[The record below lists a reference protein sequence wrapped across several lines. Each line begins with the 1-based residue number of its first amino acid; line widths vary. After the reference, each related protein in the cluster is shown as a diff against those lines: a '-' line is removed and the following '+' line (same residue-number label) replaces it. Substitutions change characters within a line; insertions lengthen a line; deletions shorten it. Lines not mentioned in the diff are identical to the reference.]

1 MAAQAA
7 NRGGP
12 VRRVFYGWVITASA
26 FSVLFLTYGVQ
37 YSFGIFVPGMVA
49 ELGWSRATL
58 GAAFSLYGVVYM
70 CVTVVSGRL
79 TDTLGPRRV
88 VTVGGLLLGVG
99 IVATSQV
106 TTQWQLYVSYGIVAA
121 LGMSTAYIPC
131 NMTVVRWFR
140 RKRGLAAGLASSG
153 GSCGILIMPI
163 VVFALISV
171 TDWRVAMLWCGIGL
185 CLLTVIAAS
194 FFVAEPAAIG
204 LTVDGDD
211 SSVDN
216 VTATM
221 PPLDPAQLAG
231 AADLSLA
238 AARGS
243 ASVWLFV
250 LAFAVALLTMT
261 VPFVHLPGFVHDL
274 GLSDLTGASSVSA
287 IGLFALLGGISLGA
301 SADRIGHR
309 RAMMVG
315 LGAQI
320 IAYAAL
326 WFADG
331 IGLLLIGSALF
342 GIFYGSFVALFP
354 ALVAD
359 YYGLAHAGT
368 IGGFIVGGG
377 GLLGAW
383 GPAAAGYVRDADGD
397 YRRVFALCAATAVAA
412 LVLFAT
418 LPRPRRTL

>member
-1 MAAQAA
+1 L
-7 NRGGP
+7 
-12 VRRVFYGWVITASA
+12 FYGWVIAASA

-37 YSFGIFVPGMVA
+37 YSFGIFVPAMVA
-49 ELGWSRATL
+49 ELGWPRAAL

-88 VTVGGLLLGVG
+88 VTVGGLLLGAG
-99 IVATSQV
+99 IIATSQV
-106 TTQWQLYVSYGIVAA
+106 TTQWQLFASYGIVAA

-140 RKRGLAAGLASSG
+140 RRRGLAAGLASSG
-153 GSCGILIMPI
+153 SSCGILIMPI
-163 VVFALISV
+163 VVFALISF
-171 TDWRVAMLWCGIGL
+171 TDWRTAMLCCGAGL

-211 SSVDN
+211 ARGDTSTQAMPAPDPA
-216 VTATM
+216 VTAGATNWT
-221 PPLDPAQLAG
+221 LA
-231 AADLSLA
+231 D
-238 AARGS
+238 ARGS
-243 ASVWLFV
+243 ASLWLFV
-250 LAFAVALLTMT
+250 IAFAVALLTMT
-261 VPFVHLPGFVHDL
+261 VPFVHLPGFVHDM

-287 IGLFALLGGISLGA
+287 IGLFALLGGVSLGA
-301 SADRIGHR
+301 VADRIGHR
-309 RAMMVG
+309 QAMMVG
-315 LGAQI
+315 LCAQI

-331 IGLLLIGSALF
+331 IGLLLFGAALF

-359 YYGLAHAGT
+359 LYGLGHAGA

-397 YRRVFALCAATAVAA
+397 YRRVFALSAATAVAA

-418 LPRPRRTL
+418 LPRPRR

>member
-1 MAAQAA
+1 MK
-7 NRGGP
+7 RF
-12 VRRVFYGWVITASA
+12 FYGWVIAASA
-26 FSVLFLTYGVQ
+26 FCVLFLTYGVQ
-37 YSFGIFVPGMVA
+37 YSFGIFVPAMVA
-49 ELGWSRATL
+49 ELGWPRAVL
-58 GAAFSLYGVVYM
+58 GAAFSLYGLVYM
-70 CVTVVSGRL
+70 CVTIISGRL

-88 VTVGGLLLGVG
+88 VTAGGLLLGAG
-99 IVATSQV
+99 IIATSQV
-106 TTQWQLYVSYGIVAA
+106 TTQWQLYLSYGIVAA

-140 RKRGLAAGLASSG
+140 RKRGLAAGVASSG
-153 GSCGILIMPI
+153 SSCGILIMPI

-171 TDWRVAMLWCGIGL
+171 TDWRTAMLCCGAGL

-194 FFVAEPAAIG
+194 FFVTEPAAIG
-204 LTVDGDD
+204 LLVDGDAG
-211 SSVDN
+211 VDTG
-216 VTATM
+216 VQTS
-221 PPLDPAQLAG
+221 PAPESAALAS
-231 AADLSLA
+231 AASWTLA
-238 AARGS
+238 DARGS
-243 ASVWLFV
+243 ASLWLFV

-287 IGLFALLGGISLGA
+287 IGLFALLGGVSLGA
-301 SADRIGHR
+301 VADRIGHR
-309 RAMMVG
+309 QAMMVG
-315 LGAQI
+315 LAAQI

-326 WFADG
+326 CFADG
-331 IGLLLIGSALF
+331 IGVLLVGSALF

-359 YYGLAHAGT
+359 LYGLSHAGT
-368 IGGFIVGGG
+368 IAGFIVGGG

-383 GPAAAGYVRDADGD
+383 GPAAAGYVRDTDGD

-418 LPRPRRTL
+418 LPRPRRVA